1 MSHYDWLIEKLDAF
15 IRRYYANKMLRGGMV
30 LLICLLAFVLSASI
44 GEYFLFLPAV
54 IKIVLVTL
62 LLLLGGGAMIGWVLL
77 PLSKMLKLG
86 KVISHEQAAVIVG
99 KHFPE
104 ISDKLLNILQLKKQ
118 SESYFSREL
127 IEASIEQKSN
137 QIAVFPI
144 AKAVDFSL
152 NKKLL
157 KYLVPLLVV
166 CVSIFIFYPSIFM
179 EASERLLQPTKNFEK
194 PAPFQINIE
203 SMPLQ
208 AIRNE
213 DYTLKVSV
221 DGASLPADMYVS
233 IEDDRLI
240 MQPID
245 KTHFQYSF
253 KNVTE
258 PIKFK
263 LFAAGFYSKEY
274 ELKVAQK
281 PVLKAF
287 QMKFTYPDYT
297 GKKAETKNSL
307 SDVTVP
313 EGTTINWVYNTEHT
327 DAVGIQFGK
336 SAEHILATNAGR
348 FTHEARFLTDTNY
361 TVTLYNKASNVKES
375 FQYHVQV
382 IQDQHPVIQIQEFK
396 DSVTGKQILL
406 SGTFGDDY
414 GISKGVFHYEIL
426 NEKNQKLQSKEMPLT
441 IEKGLLTQFQQYFDI
456 ASLDLL
462 PGQKVNYFVEAWDN
476 DGVHGSKATRS
487 ETMSYLMYTPNQLDS
502 AINANSKQI
511 NSGLSNSAQQTKQMQ
526 TDVREMQSKM
536 LQSDKMD
543 WEQQQSLQEL
553 AKQQQELQ
561 KNLENIKKRFEDEMQ
576 QSKQKDLS
584 DDLKEKQ
591 EDLKQQLDNLLNNE
605 LKEQMKKLEDL
616 MAKLNKENA
625 FQEMKQMEEENK
637 LFNMDLERMKELM
650 KKMEMQM
657 RMEDMANKMEKLA
670 QKELDLKKETELK
683 QKTGEELSKAQED
696 LKKELNDAMKE
707 QMKDINDLNKESKQ
721 HQDMSNVEQ
730 DAKDAQE
737 NMEQSEQ
744 QLNQNQNNK
753 ASQSQSKAADNLKQ
767 MAASLSK
774 MAGGMEMEQIDI
786 DIKAVRQLLSNLMR
800 LSFDQENLMNRSKTT
815 AVSSPTYLSNIEE
828 QKRLH
833 DNSLMIRD
841 SLFSLSKRM
850 FSLAK
855 TVNKETTEMERN
867 MLASLIAFEDRKIG
881 ESVTR
886 QQYVMTKANN
896 LALMLN
902 EVLSN
907 LMQMQSQSQS
917 QSDKQGSC
925 KKPGGKTPKPG
936 SGKQLSDIISKQQQM
951 GGSMQQMQG
960 QPQQGKQGDKEGK
973 GDKDGKDGK
982 EGKDGKSQSQSGK
995 EGNGE
1000 YGNSEQLARMAQQQ
1014 AAIRRQLQSLLNSK
1028 SGTAVGKEL
1037 REIQD
1042 KMDRNETDLVNRRL
1056 TSELIQRQKE
1066 IMTRLLET
1074 EKAMRQQEQDEKR
1087 SSNTAQE
1094 IAKPVPAE
1102 LQKHVDEKVNLME
1115 YYKTIPPQL
1124 KPYYKSLVEKYFN
1137 DIGNHK
1143 SN

>member
-15 IRRYYANKMLRGGMV
+15 VRRYYANKMLRGGLV
-30 LLICLLAFVLSASI
+30 LLICLLAFVLMASI
-44 GEYFLFLPAV
+44 GEYFLFLPAAV
-54 IKIVLVTL
+54 KLVLVSL
-62 LLLLGGGAMIGWVLL
+62 LAVLGGGALVGWVLL
-77 PLSKMLKLG
+77 PLSKMARLG

-99 KHFPE
+99 QHFPE

-118 SESYFSREL
+118 SDGHFSREL
-127 IEASIEQKSN
+127 VEASIEQKSN
-137 QIAVFPI
+137 QISVFPI

-152 NKKLL
+152 NKKYL
-157 KYLVPLLVV
+157 KYLLPLVGISVL
-166 CVSIFIFYPSIFM
+166 IFIFYPSIFM
-179 EASERLLQPTKNFEK
+179 DASVRLLQPTKTFEK
-194 PAPFQINIE
+194 PAPFEMRIE
-203 SMPLQ
+203 SLPLQ
-208 AIRNE
+208 AIRNA

-221 DGASLPADMYVS
+221 DGASLPADMMVA
-233 IEDDRLI
+233 IEGDKLI

-245 KTHFQYSF
+245 KTHFQYTF
-253 KNVTE
+253 KNVTD

-263 LFAAGFYSKEY
+263 LFAAGFFSKEY

-287 QMKFTYPDYT
+287 QMKFVYPAYT
-297 GKKAETKNSL
+297 GKQAETKNSL
-307 SDVTVP
+307 SDVTIP
-313 EGTTINWVYNTEHT
+313 EGTTISWVYNTEHT
-327 DAVGIQFGK
+327 DAVGIRFGY
-336 SAEHILATNAGR
+336 SPERILSNNSGR

-361 TVTLYNKASNVKES
+361 TVTLYNKASNVKDS

-382 IQDQHPVIQIQEFK
+382 IQDQYPVIQLQEFK

-406 SGTFGDDY
+406 TGTFGDDY
-414 GISKGVFHYEIL
+414 GISKGIFHYEIL
-426 NEKNQKLQSKEMPLT
+426 NEKNQKLQSKEQPLK
-441 IEKGLLTQFQQYFDI
+441 IEKGLLSQFQQYFDI

-526 TDVREMQSKM
+526 TDVRELQNKM

-553 AKQQQELQ
+553 AKQQQDLQ
-561 KNLENIKKRFEDEMQ
+561 KNLENIKKRFEEEMQ
-576 QSKQKDLS
+576 QSKQKNLS

-625 FQEMKQMEEENK
+625 FQEMKKMEEENK

-657 RMEDMANKMEKLA
+657 RMEDMANKMEQLA
-670 QKELDLKKETELK
+670 QKELELKKETELK
-683 QKTGEELSKAQED
+683 QKGSEELSKKQD
-696 LKKELNDAMKE
+696 DIKKELNDAMKE
-707 QMKDINDLNKESKQ
+707 QMKDINNLNKEMKQ

-730 DAKDAQE
+730 GAKDAQE

-753 ASQSQSKAADNLKQ
+753 ASESQSKAAENMKQ
-767 MAASLSK
+767 MAASLSQ
-774 MAGGMEMEQIDI
+774 MAGGMEMEQLDI

-800 LSFDQENLMNRSKTT
+800 LSFDQESLMNKSKTT
-815 AVSSPTYLSNIEE
+815 AVSSPVYLDNIEE

-850 FSLAK
+850 FKLAQ

-867 MLASLIAFEDRKIG
+867 MQASLSAFEDRKIG
-881 ESVTR
+881 ESITR

-902 EVLSN
+902 EMLSN

-936 SGKQLSDIISKQQQM
+936 AGKQLSDIISKQQQM

-960 QPQQGKQGDKEGK
+960 QQQQGKQGDKQ
-973 GDKDGKDGK
+973 GK
-982 EGKDGKSQSQSGK
+982 EGKSQNQSGK
-995 EGNGE
+995 EGDGE

-1028 SGTAVGKEL
+1028 SGTAVAKEL

-1056 TSELIQRQKE
+1056 TNELIQRQKE

-1074 EKAMRQQEQDEKR
+1074 EKAMRQQEQDDKR

-1102 LQKHVDEKVNLME
+1102 LQKHEDEKLNLME
-1115 YYKTIPPQL
+1115 FYKTVPPQL
-1124 KPYYKSLVEKYFN
+1124 KPYYKGLVEKYFN

>member
-1 MSHYDWLIEKLDAF
+1 MNHYEWLIEKLDAF
-15 IRRYYANKMLRGGMV
+15 IRRYYVNKMLRGGLV
-30 LLICLLAFVLSASI
+30 LLSCLLAFLLTASI

-54 IKIVLVTL
+54 VKIILMALLV
-62 LLLLGGGAMIGWVLL
+62 LLGGGALLGWVLL

-86 KVISHEQAAVIVG
+86 KVISHEQAAIIVG
-99 KHFPE
+99 EHFPE

-118 SESYFSREL
+118 ADGYVSREL
-127 IEASIEQKSN
+127 IEASIEQKAN
-137 QIAVFPI
+137 QISVFPI
-144 AKAVDFSL
+144 AKAVDLSL
-152 NKKLL
+152 NKKYL
-157 KYLVPLLVV
+157 KYLLPLASV
-166 CVSIFIFYPSIFM
+166 CVLIFIFYPSIFLD
-179 EASERLLQPTKNFEK
+179 ASTRLLQPTKTFEK
-194 PAPFQINIE
+194 PAPFEIHVE
-203 SMPLQ
+203 SLPLQ
-208 AIRNE
+208 AIRNN
-213 DYTLKVSV
+213 DFVLKISI
-221 DGASLPADMYVS
+221 DGASLPADVYVA
-233 IEDDRLI
+233 IENDKVI

-245 KTHFQYSF
+245 KTHFQYCF

-258 PIKFK
+258 PIRFKFY
-263 LFAAGFYSKEY
+263 AAGFYTKEY

-281 PVLKAF
+281 PVMKAF
-287 QMKFTYPDYT
+287 QMKFAYPEYT

-313 EGTTINWVYNTEHT
+313 EGTTISWVYHTEHT
-327 DAVGIQFGK
+327 DAIGIRFGN
-336 SAEHILATNAGR
+336 TNEQIITAYSGR
-348 FTHEARFLTDTNY
+348 YTHNARFLTDTNY
-361 TVTLYNKASNVKES
+361 TVTLYNKASNVQES

-382 IQDQHPVIQIQEFK
+382 IQDQHPVIQLQEFK

-414 GISKGVFHYEIL
+414 GINKGIFHYEIL
-426 NEKNQKLQSKEMPLT
+426 NAQNQKLQSNEQSLN
-441 IEKGLLTQFQQYFDI
+441 IGKGLLVQFQQYFDI

-526 TDVREMQSKM
+526 SEVRELQNKM

-553 AKQQQELQ
+553 AKQQQDLQ
-561 KNLENIKKRFEDEMQ
+561 KNLENIKKRFEEQMQ
-576 QSKQKDLS
+576 QSKQKELS

-650 KKMEMQM
+650 SKMVMQM
-657 RMEDMANKMEKLA
+657 RMEDLANKMDKLA
-670 QKELDLKKETELK
+670 QKELELKKETELK
-683 QKTGEELSKAQED
+683 QKSTEELSKAQED
-696 LKKELNDAMKE
+696 LKKELNDAMKDE
-707 QMKDINDLNKESKQ
+707 LKNINELNKQSKQ

-767 MAASLSK
+767 MAASLSQ

-800 LSFDQENLMNRSKTT
+800 LSFDQENLMNKSKTT
-815 AVSSPTYLSNIEE
+815 AVSSPVYLDNIEE

-850 FSLAK
+850 FKLAK

-867 MLASLIAFEDRKIG
+867 MQASLTAFEDRKIG

-902 EVLSN
+902 ELLSS

-936 SGKQLSDIISKQQQM
+936 AGKQLSDIISNQQQM
-951 GGSMQQMQG
+951 GGKMQQMQG
-960 QPQQGKQGDKEGK
+960 QQQQGKQGE
-973 GDKDGKDGK
+973 KDGK
-982 EGKDGKSQSQSGK
+982 EGKEGKGQNQNGK
-995 EGNGE
+995 DGNGE
-1000 YGNSEQLARMAQQQ
+1000 YGNAEQLARMAQQQ

-1028 SGTAVGKEL
+1028 SGTTVAKEL

-1056 TSELIQRQKE
+1056 TNELIQRQKE

-1087 SSNTAQE
+1087 SSNAAQE
-1094 IAKPVPAE
+1094 IAKPVPSE
-1102 LQKHVDEKVNLME
+1102 LQKHVDEKINLME